1 MYLCAEILHF
11 FSPKQ
16 WEDTSKMSTLHQRI
30 NKTLCDASNNNNNS
44 ERQQRRALALAIEKW
59 SRDFNVVNVSTALSR
74 LAKARFIN
82 DAKTEKAAARE
93 EEEEEKTTRK
103 ATRVLLERCRA
114 ILEEEEA
121 KSNGSQ
127 LEPRHLSAI
136 LWSLGKMRLVRS
148 AADDEGDDDGKL
160 GAEAVAVARKVSE
173 LAVTRFYEKEK
184 TNKKTAFNA
193 QEISNLFWASA
204 KIYGD
209 RLKMRGDDDCSS
221 VVEEAIGRMQA
232 PLQRMFAASERRE
245 WTTQGVSNVCW
256 SLAKMSVS
264 SSSSSDREGGRKR
277 SMVWVVDDE
286 CDLNK
291 AIVDALDIGCSGP
304 PTKRFNAQEFAN
316 IAWAMAKFSEAQNNE
331 GGREVLVTKMA
342 HKLKI
347 LLVSE
352 TVKGRFESRH
362 VANTFLAFA
371 KVNQCAKD
379 PKFWFKLKTLTKSV
393 LENMNAHELSMVMVG
408 VGLVNDSDGTACDIG
423 QDGEENEELAYEVCR
438 FFTRA
443 IASYTDDANIEN
455 DEDETGKVGLIANVF
470 WALAKLPKLLEKI
483 ARKEKTFVNEMLSVL
498 QQSNSIVNMSGRQA
512 STILWSLAKIGDV
525 VGFEDTGIKSTFE
538 LFSRT
543 HFSNTS
549 SPSLFFRTKTDAR
562 SFSMILWAFSSGLPD
577 VATNEYAR
585 DVFESAH
592 KDLLGENFIEE
603 FNARD
608 LANVSEAFAK
618 RLDTPEKVLKTIA
631 SRAAKI
637 LDTFNAQELL
647 KFLGAIERAGG
658 DVRKYEKL
666 NELLSSK
673 RTVKIPFPALGL
685 VDESA
690 IKLRSATPTNDASK
704 QIDRVD
710 DSCGG
715 FGRQNTGVALWEGS
729 RVLAEWISRLS
740 AIDLHAFC
748 TNDMKW
754 SKLSEDGFITP
765 KVNAREKFFG
775 KGKLGVELGAGLGLP
790 SIVASKLGANIIAT
804 DGTCIGFSSS
814 LVSFFLY
821 RSHIRSG

>member
-1 MYLCAEILHF
+1 
-11 FSPKQ
+11 
-16 WEDTSKMSTLHQRI
+16 MSTLHQRI
-30 NKTLCDASNNNNNS
+30 NKTLCDASNNNNNTF
-44 ERQQRRALALAIEKW
+44 EQQRRALALAIEKW

-74 LAKARFIN
+74 LAKARFNID
-82 DAKTEKAAARE
+82 DAKAAAARE
-93 EEEEEKTTRK
+93 EEKTRK

-114 ILEEEEA
+114 ILEEEEEKA
-121 KSNGSQ
+121 KSSNVGSQ

-148 AADDEGDDDGKL
+148 ADGKL

-173 LAVTRFYEKEK
+173 LAVCFYEKKK

-264 SSSSSDREGGRKR
+264 SSSSSSSDREGGQKW

-291 AIVDALDIGCSGP
+291 AIVDALEIGCSGP

-342 HKLKI
+342 HKLKT

-371 KVNQCAKD
+371 KVNQCAED
-379 PKFWFKLKTLTKSV
+379 PKFWSKLKTLTKSV

-408 VGLVNDSDGTACDIG
+408 VGLVNDSNGTACDIG
-423 QDGEENEELAYEVCR
+423 RDGDENEELAYEVCR

-443 IASYTDDANIEN
+443 IASYTDDASNEN
-455 DEDETGKVGLIANVF
+455 DDDETGKVGLIANVF

-483 ARKEKTFVNEMLSVL
+483 ARKQKTFVNEMLSVL

-543 HFSNTS
+543 HFADAS

-577 VATNEYAR
+577 VATNEYAK

-592 KDLLGENFIEE
+592 KDLRGENFIEE

-740 AIDLHAFC
+740 AVDLHAFC
-748 TNDMKW
+748 TNDRKW
-754 SKLSEDGFITP
+754 SKLGEDGFITP
-765 KVNAREKFFG
+765 NVNAREKFFG

-790 SIVASKLGANIIAT
+790 SIVASKLGANVIAT
-804 DGTCIGFSSS
+804 DGKCIGFSSS

>member
-1 MYLCAEILHF
+1 
-11 FSPKQ
+11 
-16 WEDTSKMSTLHQRI
+16 MSTLHQRI
-30 NKTLCDASNNNNNS
+30 NKTLCDASNNNTTH
-44 ERQQRRALALAIEKW
+44 EQQRRALALAIEKLH
-59 SRDFNVVNVSTALSR
+59 RDFNVVNVSTALSR
-74 LAKARFIN
+74 LAKARFNID
-82 DAKTEKAAARE
+82 DAKTEKAAAAR
-93 EEEEEKTTRK
+93 EEEKTTRK

-114 ILEEEEA
+114 ILEEEEEK
-121 KSNGSQ
+121 KSSNVGSQ

-148 AADDEGDDDGKL
+148 ADGGDDGKL
-160 GAEAVAVARKVSE
+160 AAEAVAVARKVSE
-173 LAVTRFYEKEK
+173 LAVRFYEKKK

-209 RLKMRGDDDCSS
+209 RLKTRGADDCGS
-221 VVEEAIGRMQA
+221 VEEAIGRMQAQA

-264 SSSSSDREGGRKR
+264 SSSSSSSSDREGGQKW

-291 AIVDALDIGCSGP
+291 AIVDALEIGCSGP

-342 HKLKI
+342 HKLKT

-371 KVNQCAKD
+371 KVNQCAED
-379 PKFWFKLKTLTKSV
+379 PKFWSKLKTLTKSV

-408 VGLVNDSDGTACDIG
+408 VGLVNDSNGTACDIG
-423 QDGEENEELAYEVCR
+423 RDGEENEELAYEVCR

-443 IASYTDDANIEN
+443 IASYTDDANNEN
-455 DEDETGKVGLIANVF
+455 DDDETGKVGLIANVF

-483 ARKEKTFVNEMLSVL
+483 ARKQKTIVNEMLSVL

-525 VGFEDTGIKSTFE
+525 VGFEDSGIKSTFE

-543 HFSNTS
+543 HFADAS

-577 VATNEYAR
+577 VATNEYAK

-592 KDLLGENFIEE
+592 KDLRCENFIEE

-754 SKLSEDGFITP
+754 SKLGEDGFITP
-765 KVNAREKFFG
+765 IVNAREKFFG

-790 SIVASKLGANIIAT
+790 SIVASKLGANVIAT